1 MIEDMGVKFKTGVEV
16 GKDISLDKLREQGF
30 KAFYLAVGASK
41 GTKVGCPGDDM
52 TGVFTGIDFLREV
65 NLFEK
70 PAIGKS
76 VAVIGGGDVVTG
88 PKFAIDAIAA
98 GNAPAAVA
106 KLVTKKI
113 ARKQGAA
120 MHEIGV
126 VRSMVKTVLDIGELS
141 LVIPKYVE
149 DIYPVVVGDAWLKDT
164 KLVINVIPGMAECDE
179 CNELFNVIEHEG
191 YCPNCGSFEK
201 TILSGKDF
209 LIREIHIPED

>member
-1 MIEDMGVKFKTGVEV
+1 MGVKFKTGVEV

-52 TGVFTGIDFLREV
+52 TGVFSGIDFLREV

-126 VRSMVKTVLDIGELS
+126 ARSMVKTVLDIGELS